1 MSSHTQQDEH
11 LDAVITGKISASDNL
26 AAFLAALDKT
36 EDDIK
41 AWCLRSD
48 TRAHAQA
55 EACDAAPVRGALH
68 GVCVGVKDIIDTADM
83 LTERGSRSCAGRQP
97 DKDADLVSALRA
109 AGAILPG
116 KTATTEFAYL
126 DKTVTRNPHNLAHSP
141 GGSSSGSA
149 AAIAAGQIPL
159 AIGTQTGGS
168 VIRPASYCGVFGMK
182 PSFGSISRAGVLQTS
197 QTLDQV
203 GVFASTLTGIGR
215 LCDVIMTGAEGMMQA
230 TQSACDNPRCL
241 VFDGLYDGI
250 VESGVQDAV
259 SSVTASLGAAVTHI
273 PAPEMIASYLAGHK
287 AVYHVELA
295 QNLGAI
301 CDAKS
306 ALVGPAAKAT
316 VAIGGRI
323 IVMSMMQRRACVCVP
338 SPIYHPISRLMMCL
352 LRLLQ
357 QAKRRYLMT
366 VQAIRHA
373 TPYGALLASLVLPCR
388 LQLDQQA
395 FLLGFSLLGQWVQ
408 TKSSFR
414 SLNGSWTHITIAGQH
429 HDTETALY

>member
-1 MSSHTQQDEH
+1 MMSSHTQQDEH
-11 LDAVITGKISASDNL
+11 LDAVIAGTISASDNL
-26 AAFLAALDKT
+26 AAFLASLEST
-36 EDDIK
+36 EDDVK

-48 TRAHAQA
+48 MGAYAQA
-55 EACDAAPVRGALH
+55 EACDAAPVRGLLH

-97 DKDADLVSALRA
+97 SSDADLVSKLRA

-182 PSFGSISRAGVLQTS
+182 PSFGSISRAGVLQTA

-215 LCDVIMTGAEGMMQA
+215 LCDVIMTGADGMMQA
-230 TQSACDNPRCL
+230 TQSAFHHPRCL
-241 VFDGLYDGI
+241 VFDGLYDGV
-250 VESGVQDAV
+250 VETSVQDAV
-259 SSVTASLGAAVTHI
+259 KAVTSSLGAAVTHL

-287 AVYHVELA
+287 AVYEVELA

-306 ALVGPAAKAT
+306 ALVGSAAKAT
-316 VAIGGRI
+316 VAIGRTHHSD
-323 IVMSMMQRRACVCVP
+323 VYDAAQAMRVRAIADLSSYFASYDVLITPAATSEAPLFDEGTGNPTCNALWSFVGFPCITLPLTMGQTGLPVGVQL
-338 SPIYHPISRLMMCL
+338 IGAMGADKK
-352 LRLLQ
+352 LLQ
-357 QAKRRYLMT
+357 LAKWLLDTY
-366 VQAIRHA
+366 HA
-373 TPYGALLASLVLPCR
+373 S
-388 LQLDQQA
+388 
-395 FLLGFSLLGQWVQ
+395 
-408 TKSSFR
+408 R
-414 SLNGSWTHITIAGQH
+414 SA
-429 HDTETALY
+429 

>member
-1 MSSHTQQDEH
+1 MMSSHTQQDEH
-11 LDAVITGKISASDNL
+11 LDAIITGKTSASDNL
-26 AAFLAALDKT
+26 AAFLVALDKT

-241 VFDGLYDGI
+241 VFDGLYDGV
-250 VESGVQDAV
+250 VESGAQDAV

-316 VAIGGRI
+316 VAIGRTHHSDVYDAAQGMR
-323 IVMSMMQRRACVCVP
+323 VRAIADLSSYFTSYDVLITPAATSEAPLFDDGTGNPTCNALWSFVGFPCITLPLATGPTGLPVGVQL
-338 SPIYHPISRLMMCL
+338 IGAMGADKK
-352 LRLLQ
+352 LLQ
-357 QAKRRYLMT
+357 IAKWLLDTYHDSRS
-366 VQAIRHA
+366 A
-373 TPYGALLASLVLPCR
+373 T
-388 LQLDQQA
+388 
-395 FLLGFSLLGQWVQ
+395 
-408 TKSSFR
+408 
-414 SLNGSWTHITIAGQH
+414 
-429 HDTETALY
+429 

>member
-1 MSSHTQQDEH
+1 MMSSHTQQDEH

-97 DKDADLVSALRA
+97 DKDAELVSALRA

-149 AAIAAGQIPL
+149 AAIAAGQIQL

-230 TQSACDNPRCL
+230 THSACDNPRCL
-241 VFDGLYDGI
+241 VFDGLYDGV

-316 VAIGGRI
+316 VAIGRTHHSDVYDAAQ
-323 IVMSMMQRRACVCVP
+323 VMRVRAIADLSSYFTSYDVLITPAATSEAPLFDDGTGNPTCNALWSFVGFPCITLPLATGPTGLPVGVQL
-338 SPIYHPISRLMMCL
+338 IGAMGADKK
-352 LRLLQ
+352 LLQ
-357 QAKRRYLMT
+357 IAKW
-366 VQAIRHA
+366 
-373 TPYGALLASLVLPCR
+373 LLDTYHDSRSAS
-388 LQLDQQA
+388 
-395 FLLGFSLLGQWVQ
+395 
-408 TKSSFR
+408 
-414 SLNGSWTHITIAGQH
+414 
-429 HDTETALY
+429 

>member
-1 MSSHTQQDEH
+1 MMSSHTQQDEH

-241 VFDGLYDGI
+241 VFDGLYDGV
-250 VESGVQDAV
+250 VESGVQGAV

-273 PAPEMIASYLAGHK
+273 PAPQMIASYLAGHK

-295 QNLGAI
+295 QNLGAS

-316 VAIGGRI
+316 VAIGRMHHSDVYDAAQGMR
-323 IVMSMMQRRACVCVP
+323 VRAIADLSSYFTSYDVLITPAATSEAPLFDDGTGNPTCNALWSFVGFPCITLPLATGPTGLPVGVQL
-338 SPIYHPISRLMMCL
+338 IGAMGADKK
-352 LRLLQ
+352 LLQ
-357 QAKRRYLMT
+357 IAKW
-366 VQAIRHA
+366 
-373 TPYGALLASLVLPCR
+373 LLDTYHDSRPAS
-388 LQLDQQA
+388 
-395 FLLGFSLLGQWVQ
+395 
-408 TKSSFR
+408 
-414 SLNGSWTHITIAGQH
+414 
-429 HDTETALY
+429 